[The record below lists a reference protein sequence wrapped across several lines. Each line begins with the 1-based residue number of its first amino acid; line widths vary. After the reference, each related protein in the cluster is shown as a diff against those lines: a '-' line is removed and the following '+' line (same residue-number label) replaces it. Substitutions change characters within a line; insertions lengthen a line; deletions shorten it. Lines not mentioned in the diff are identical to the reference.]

1 MSKYYD
7 YDTLLNTYKA
17 IGLKKNDTIYITG
30 NLSFLGFFKPIN
42 KTLETHYK
50 AIKKIIGAN
59 GTIAF
64 PTFSYSLIN
73 SKKIFSKKDTPS
85 ETGVLTEYLRKK
97 KGSIRQLHPYSSV
110 TSLGKKA
117 KFICNNNS
125 KHAYGYDSPFQKLY
139 ELKAKY
145 VSIGI
150 KPNLV
155 CSLSHH
161 IETILNVPYRFTK
174 EFEHRVKLK
183 NGKIVKDKFYL
194 FVLYNYL
201 RKIPRNKN
209 KNIFSNFSKKNK
221 ISKHKCGKGYIYSY
235 SIKNFQDLTV
245 SLMKKNIY
253 SWMSFEPKKKI
264 WNKL

>member
-7 YDTLLNTYKA
+7 YDTLFNTYKA

-42 KTLETHYK
+42 KILETHYK

-73 SKKIFSKKDTPS
+73 SKKIFYIKDTPS
-85 ETGVLTEYLRKK
+85 ETGALTEYLRKK

-139 ELKAKY
+139 ELEASRNIKIKQPLY
-145 VSIGI
+145 EKRRKVINDKDSHGGESGI
-150 KPNLV
+150 DGFWLQ
-155 CSLSHH
+155 
-161 IETILNVPYRFTK
+161 
-174 EFEHRVKLK
+174 VKICFL
-183 NGKIVKDKFYL
+183 L
-194 FVLYNYL
+194 E
-201 RKIPRNKN
+201 
-209 KNIFSNFSKKNK
+209 KK
-221 ISKHKCGKGYIYSY
+221 
-235 SIKNFQDLTV
+235 
-245 SLMKKNIY
+245 
-253 SWMSFEPKKKI
+253 
-264 WNKL
+264 